1 MTDRIKDFPGKSNI
15 GIRKDSLRAMRT
27 LDVKNSV
34 VISSLTEKWENKKLK
49 TNCEIRLQEVADKID
64 LIKEIMESNLLISN
78 DFPKVIKDTGIIK
91 QVLLFYFFLNFLSI
105 VVEIILH

>member
-1 MTDRIKDFPGKSNI
+1 MTDRIKDFPGKRNMDL
-15 GIRKDSLRAMRT
+15 RKDSLRAMRT
-27 LDVKNSV
+27 LDVNNSV

-78 DFPKVIKDTGIIK
+78 DLPPSKKKMIELGAELNVIA
-91 QVLLFYFFLNFLSI
+91 VCLFCI
-105 VVEIILH
+105 G